1 MRKLYFYLRCIP
13 KTLWFNFRYFPLATA
28 LRFPVLVC
36 HRTYFR
42 DLRGNVTVPNDAKFG
57 KIKLGFGEVQIADG
71 KYSRFIWS
79 LKKGGTVN
87 FGRGNKIG
95 TGSRLHI
102 SGDLTIGDGVNFS
115 GETTIVCQKAI
126 RFGDRAL
133 ISWQTLFMDTDMHAV
148 ERESG
153 VSINSDKEVLVGSD
167 VWVCARSTVLKG
179 SVVSDNSIVSAAA
192 LVIGEFK
199 KDAII
204 GGNPAKIIGSMAG
217 KRFVH

>member
-13 KTLWFNFRYFPLATA
+13 KTLWFNLRYFPLKTA
-28 LRFPVLVC
+28 LCFPVLVC

-42 DLRGNVTVPNDAKFG
+42 DLRGKVTVPEGAKFG

-79 LKKGGTVN
+79 LKKGGIVN

-102 SGDLTIGDGVNFS
+102 SGELTIGDGVNFS
-115 GETTIVCQKAI
+115 GETTIVCQKSM

-133 ISWQTLFMDTDMHAV
+133 VSWQTLFMDTDMHAV
-148 ERESG
+148 ELEAG
-153 VSINSDKEVLVGSD
+153 TSINPDKEVIVGSD
-167 VWVCARSTVLKG
+167 VWVCARSTLLKG
-179 SVVSDNSIVSAAA
+179 CVINDNSIVSASA
-192 LVIGEFK
+192 LVSGEFA

-204 GGNPAKIIGSMAG
+204 GGNPAKVIGSMAG